1 MVTLKQVAA
10 EAGVSTSTAS
20 SALRDLDIVR
30 PETKRRVIE
39 AANRLDYRTNT
50 SARALRSG
58 RSDIFIAIIPDLDNQ
73 YYARFANALSNA
85 LADRGKRLI
94 LQISR
99 YDGETEL
106 RQIRSIDPSTC
117 DGLFICSIANSGKV
131 LHDAAGNIPVLMF
144 DDMSGTEDVYYDS
157 IETPSQSGSIAAINH
172 LVDEC
177 GRRRIGIIGALA
189 DRGDNDSLSRTLRT
203 NRCNSAIQA
212 LSDYGLADKHSL
224 ITSDWGIEAGIA
236 TAHRLAAQGMPY
248 DALYCMND
256 ELALGVMRG
265 LAEEGIN
272 VPDDVAVIGFDGIT
286 SGSYTTPTLT
296 TVAVDFEGMAQ
307 TGTMMMEQQVERL
320 AANETRPTMPQRIIV
335 GFQLLKR
342 ESTMGRTATTGFTTI
357 PR

>member
-39 AANRLDYRTNT
+39 AANRLDYRINT

-85 LADRGKRLI
+85 LSDRGKRLI

-99 YDGETEL
+99 YDGDTEL

-117 DGLFICSIANSGKV
+117 DGLFVCSIANSGKV
-131 LHDAAGNIPVLMF
+131 LHDAAGSIPVLMF
-144 DDMSGTEDVYYDS
+144 DDMSGTADAYYDS
-157 IETPSQSGSIAAINH
+157 IETPGQGGTAAAINH
-172 LVDEC
+172 LVNEC
-177 GRRRIGIIGALA
+177 GRRRIGVVGALA
-189 DRGDNDSLSRTLRT
+189 DRHDDGSLARALRT
-203 NRCNSAIQA
+203 NRCNFALQA
-212 LSDYGLADKHSL
+212 LRSHGLADERSL
-224 ITSDWGIEAGIA
+224 IACDWSVDAGIDM
-236 TAHRLAAQGMPY
+236 AHRLAAQGMPY
-248 DALYCMND
+248 DALCCMND
-256 ELALGVMRG
+256 ELALGIMRG

-272 VPDDVAVIGFDGIT
+272 VPDAVAVTGFDGIT

-307 TGTMMMEQQVERL
+307 TGTAMMEQQVERL
-320 AANETRPTMPQRIIV
+320 AANDTTPIMPQRVIV

-342 ESTMGRTATTGFTTI
+342 ESTLGRTATTGFTTR